1 MEQGFRYEMH
11 LHDSACSRCGK
22 STGESFV
29 KIAKERGF
37 SGFVITNHFY
47 HGNSAV
53 DRELPWRDFVG
64 AYGRDYEETKEIAA
78 KYDLDVF
85 FGFEEGYGGGQ
96 HLLIYGLSPEI
107 VARETDFPNFSL
119 AEIYAFVHE
128 NKGFLAFA
136 HPFRCLADAD
146 LPDYPDLRYADAV
159 EVYNAG
165 NQPESN
171 RMAEEFVKK
180 TGVRTIAGSDTHSI
194 SSFGQGGLVFSKRLY
209 TSENLVEELFA
220 NRYRLITDGQ
230 VR

>member
-22 STGESFV
+22 SSGESFV

-47 HGNSAV
+47 HGNSAI
-53 DRELPWRDFVG
+53 DRALPWRDFVD
-64 AYGRDYEETKEIAA
+64 AYGRDYEETKAIAG

-85 FGFEEGYGGGQ
+85 FGFEEGYGTGQ
-96 HLLIYGLSPEI
+96 HLLIYGLSPEV
-107 VARETDFPNFSL
+107 VASATEFPNMSL
-119 AEIYAFVHE
+119 AEIYAFVKE
-128 NKGFLAFA
+128 NNGFLAFA
-136 HPFRCLADAD
+136 HPFRDLADAD
-146 LPDYPDLRYADAV
+146 RPDYPDLRYADAV

-165 NQPESN
+165 NKPESN
-171 RMAEEFVKK
+171 LLAEELVKK

-230 VR
+230 VG